1 MSIYGVLCRRSEVRC
16 TRMNRVEEFVGNK
29 QIYLDINSDIDK
41 IQPIAHALSSK
52 LRLKIIHLI
61 GRRSMSVNE
70 LAQALGE
77 PLSTISLN
85 LSVLEKAGLVYTE
98 AQSGVRGIL
107 KLCSRMSDRI
117 TVNLVTS
124 IERPHYIGEMA
135 MPIGCYS
142 AAGDIHPTCGLAS
155 RGGTIGVEDNPLV
168 FFLPERFDAQ
178 LIWFRQGYLEY
189 TFPTLPLRGVALE
202 SMEVSFEAC
211 SEAMNYRNDWES
223 DISLWINSRL
233 IGSWHSPGDFG
244 GRRGVLNPEW
254 WSDNATQF
262 GHLKTWRI
270 DEAGSFLDNDR
281 VSDAALKDLR
291 LQESDFFTLR
301 VGVSPDAQH
310 VGGMNLFGAGFG
322 DYPQHI
328 VVRYAYH

>member
-1 MSIYGVLCRRSEVRC
+1 
-16 TRMNRVEEFVGNK
+16 MNRSDDFVGNK
-29 QIYLDINSDIDK
+29 QVHLDINSEMEK
-41 IQPIAHALSSK
+41 IQPVAHALSSM
-52 LRLKIIHLI
+52 LRLKIVHLI

-85 LSVLEKAGLVYTE
+85 VSVLEKAGLVYTE
-98 AQSGVRGIL
+98 SQSGVRGTM
-107 KLCSRMSDRI
+107 KLCSRMTDRI
-117 TVNLVTS
+117 AINLVTND
-124 IERPHYIGEMA
+124 ERPRNTGEMA

-142 AAGDIHPTCGLAS
+142 AAGEIRPTCGLAT
-155 RGGTIGVEDNPLV
+155 RDGTIGVEDNPLV

-202 SMEVSFEAC
+202 LLEVSFEVC
-211 SEAMNYRNDWES
+211 SEAMNFRNEWES
-223 DISLWINSRL
+223 DISVWLNRRL
-233 IGSWHSPGDFG
+233 IGTWRSPGDYG
-244 GRRGVLNPEW
+244 GRRGVNNPEW

-262 GHLKTWRI
+262 GHLKTWRV
-270 DEAGSFLDNDR
+270 DEAGSFLDGTR
-281 VSDAALKDLR
+281 VSEVALKDVG
-291 LQESDFFTLR
+291 LQEGEFFTIR
-301 VGVSPDAQH
+301 IGVSPDAQH